1 MLWPNPSC
9 LGPLSDLRAWPYT
22 SRCLSTCWRMWGV
35 SALGEWAPIYA
46 GPQLGQCFLFV
57 ADLCSLSS
65 GPQPRPLQ
73 LQDLAFPCNVLI
85 LIKVQTGLGRGGGGG

>member
-1 MLWPNPSC
+1 MLWPNPSW
-9 LGPLSDLRAWPYT
+9 LSPLSDLRAWPHT

-35 SALGEWAPIYA
+35 SALAEWAPTYA
-46 GPQLGQCFLFV
+46 GPQVEQCFLFV
-57 ADLCSLSS
+57 TDLCSLSS

-85 LIKVQTGLGRGGGGG
+85 LIKVQTGLGRGC